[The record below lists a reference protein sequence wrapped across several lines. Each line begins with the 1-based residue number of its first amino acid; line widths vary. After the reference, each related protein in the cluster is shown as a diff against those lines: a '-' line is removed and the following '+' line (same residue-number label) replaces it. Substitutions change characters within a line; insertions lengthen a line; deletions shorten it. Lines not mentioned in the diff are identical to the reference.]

1 VRTVSDPTPAS
12 AVTNDTRPRGR
23 ISLRAV
29 SKAFRRSASDAP
41 TPALAD
47 VSFDVADNS
56 FVTMVGPSG
65 CGKTT
70 LLRLID
76 GLIEPDSGEVLV
88 DGRKPVP
95 GPDIGFVFQ
104 SFRLI
109 PWLTVA
115 ANVAFGLEINRVP
128 QELLRDRI
136 EHYLALVGLTRFAD
150 AYPSELSG
158 GMKQRA
164 ALARALAT
172 EPAILLMDEPFAS
185 IDAQTRGL
193 MQFELMR
200 LWQARKG
207 IIVFVTHSVDEAVL
221 LADRVMLMGP
231 RPGRVLDVFDVELPR
246 PRWEY
251 DARSRPEFIDLR
263 NLLWDRVKTMVMSD
277 PNSDF
282 FRRAVGDDPS
292 ARDDHDTQAT

>member
-1 VRTVSDPTPAS
+1 MTA
-12 AVTNDTRPRGR
+12 DTTPRGK

-29 SKAFRRSASDAP
+29 SKSFSGARPA

-47 VSFDVADNS
+47 VSMDVADNS
-56 FVTMVGPSG
+56 FVTLVGPSG

-76 GLIEPDSGEVLV
+76 GLIEPDTGEVLI
-88 DGRKPVP
+88 DGRRPVP

-115 ANVAFGLEINRVP
+115 ANVAFGLDVNRTSP
-128 QELLRDRI
+128 EGRRDRI
-136 EHYLALVGLTRFAD
+136 EHYLALVGLTRFAN

-172 EPAILLMDEPFAS
+172 EPDILLMDEPFAS

-200 LWQARKG
+200 LWAARKG
-207 IIVFVTHSVDEAVL
+207 VIVFVTHSVDEAVL
-221 LADRVMLMGP
+221 LADQVMLMGP
-231 RPGRVLDVFDVELPR
+231 RPGRVLEVFDVALPR

-251 DARSRPEFIDLR
+251 DVRARSEFIDLR
-263 NLLWDRVKTMVMSD
+263 NRLWDRVRTMVMSD
-277 PNSDF
+277 PTSDF
-282 FRRAVGDDPS
+282 FQRAVGGE
-292 ARDDHDTQAT
+292 